1 VSEVSLDVYLTDPS
15 VVSVSVTFIHVLA
28 ICVTYLRLYHRYNIS
43 RLWWDDCVA
52 AVAGIIDCV
61 AVVDV
66 IVGDVK
72 TSEEIN
78 NQIILFLKKLQP
90 FR

>member
-1 VSEVSLDVYLTDPS
+1 MSEVSLDVYLTDPS